1 MAQYTVQAPDG
12 KTLTLA
18 GPDGA
23 SQADIIAQAQKLYAP
38 PSSAPA
44 TTGSKVGDFIAGV
57 GGAFADHAVNA
68 YDLLRKIPGA
78 DKILPDSTAFHKAIA
93 DATPDNTPAHVGKFV
108 ESAGEY
114 LLPAGKVGAATEAV
128 PLLGKMA
135 AQGATAG
142 AVQAVQ
148 GGTPGEVADTAALGA
163 AGPLVGAG
171 LSAAGRGVAS
181 VVQNS
186 PKLAKVAP
194 DLVGMVSPRLANVLR
209 VGQRVSSAMTPEEQ
223 AAIDPTAQMLKRM
236 GTSAAASPE
245 PVPYRSPQ
253 PAPLAPVTPS
263 EPVIPVQQPQTP
275 AVPVRPAG
283 EYSYP
288 LPGPD
293 EVAAKVAAQTPPA
306 PVQAQAAPAPV
317 EDAATLEGLSRSLAG
332 KTFSRLSPEQQ
343 ASVRALAARG
353 STAPAS
359 NVVPIRPAVV
369 PPASAVTRNGV
380 PVAEQLRDLVAPGV
394 KTGEGGVATIP
405 APDEDLQAMMRN
417 LPPGAPKAIADAN
430 YAADQEPVQAGKV
443 YQAAGRAAKSQALSQ
458 MLYDEGVTAQKVA
471 KWSPDAWLRAAQDR
485 GLLER
490 GAPFSKTSQ
499 GEVIQALKSLEGT
512 VK

>member
-44 TTGSKVGDFIAGV
+44 TTGSKVGDFLAGV

-194 DLVGMVSPRLANVLR
+194 DLVGMFSPRLGNLIR
-209 VGQRVSSAMTPEEQ
+209 VGQRVASA
-223 AAIDPTAQMLKRM
+223 
-236 GTSAAASPE
+236 
-245 PVPYRSPQ
+245 
-253 PAPLAPVTPS
+253 LAPEAET
-263 EPVIPVQQPQTP
+263 
-275 AVPVRPAG
+275 
-283 EYSYP
+283 
-288 LPGPD
+288 
-293 EVAAKVAAQTPPA
+293 AAPEAAA